1 MLETAY
7 PLLGL
12 KLLGTICP
20 CFEKKEDTPAR
31 HAAWAVRT
39 IPIRWHRRPRPAS
52 NNSEAGVGS
61 VSGFLSAFGAALG
74 GAAAVAAGGGGGNLG
89 GKKAIPLVGATLSIV
104 DSPSGPRLIVLP
116 PNNNDA
122 NNDVVG
128 IRSKRIP
135 LNMIKGVVR
144 RPRGGIAVLDKKGV
158 TLLRF
163 DVLTTK
169 KSYQTTQS
177 MDDYD
182 DKSMQGDEATA
193 AVTAADYE
201 DADEFRSE
209 NIIQHLNALVAW
221 ELRRRDY
228 ITTLGIDDDDNNVD
242 EESTVDEYDDDDNTV
257 NNNPRTGTSAG
268 AAARS
273 AKGMISAQAQKIQ
286 HFAQRE
292 MELQRLKK
300 DRDTRKG
307 KYVKEAGGM
316 KYTAIAMANRS

>member
-1 MLETAY
+1 MLETTAY

-20 CFEKKEDTPAR
+20 CLEKKEDTPAR

-52 NNSEAGVGS
+52 NSSEVGGGGG

-74 GAAAVAAGGGGGNLG
+74 AAGGDGRSTGRG
-89 GKKAIPLVGATLSIV
+89 GKTAIPLVGATLSIV

-122 NNDVVG
+122 NNNVVG

-158 TLLRF
+158 TMLRF

-182 DKSMQGDEATA
+182 DESMQGDEATA

-201 DADEFRSE
+201 DADEFRCE

-242 EESTVDEYDDDDNTV
+242 EESTVDEYDDDDTTISNT
-257 NNNPRTGTSAG
+257 PRGGAGTAAG
-268 AAARS
+268 R
-273 AKGMISAQAQKIQ
+273 MISAQAQKIQ

>member
-1 MLETAY
+1 MLETTAY

-20 CFEKKEDTPAR
+20 CLEKKEDTPAR

-39 IPIRWHRRPRPAS
+39 IPIRWHRRPRPVS
-52 NNSEAGVGS
+52 NNSEAGGGG

-74 GAAAVAAGGGGGNLG
+74 AAGGGGGGSTGRG
-89 GKKAIPLVGATLSIV
+89 GKTTIPLVGATLSIV
-104 DSPSGPRLIVLP
+104 DSPSGGPRLIVSP
-116 PNNNDA
+116 PNNNDT
-122 NNDVVG
+122 NNVVG
-128 IRSKRIP
+128 IRAKRIP

-169 KSYQTTQS
+169 KSHQTTQS
-177 MDDYD
+177 MDDD
-182 DKSMQGDEATA
+182 DESMQGDATA
-193 AVTAADYE
+193 AAPAYYE

-242 EESTVDEYDDDDNTV
+242 EESTVDEYDDDDTTV
-257 NNNPRTGTSAG
+257 SNNPRTGTAAG
-268 AAARS
+268 R
-273 AKGMISAQAQKIQ
+273 MISAQAQKIQ

>member
-1 MLETAY
+1 M
-7 PLLGL
+7 
-12 KLLGTICP
+12 GTICP
-20 CFEKKEDTPAR
+20 CLEKKEDTPAR

-52 NNSEAGVGS
+52 NSSEVGVGS

-89 GKKAIPLVGATLSIV
+89 GKKATIPLVGATLSIV
-104 DSPSGPRLIVLP
+104 DSPSGGPRLIVSP
-116 PNNNDA
+116 PNDNNDA

-182 DKSMQGDEATA
+182 DESMQGDEATA

-242 EESTVDEYDDDDNTV
+242 EESTVDEYDDDDTTISNT
-257 NNNPRTGTSAG
+257 PRGGAGTAAG
-268 AAARS
+268 R
-273 AKGMISAQAQKIQ
+273 MISAQAQKIQ